1 MKPIIEKVFF
11 YPYRTIFCEETGVYA
26 IERYDSVKHQWIIM
40 DCVTGEQ
47 HVAEEQVH
55 ELNMEAGKVEEA
67 YIVGY
72 VKKKEGEE
80 EEEED
85 KENEEEK

>member
-1 MKPIIEKVFF
+1 MKPTIEKISF
-11 YPYRTIFCEETGVYA
+11 YPYRTIFCEETGIYA

-47 HVAEEQVH
+47 HVVEEQVH
-55 ELNMEAGKVEEA
+55 KLNMEVGKVEET

-72 VKKKEGEE
+72 VKKKE
-80 EEEED
+80 ED
-85 KENEEEK
+85 KENKAEK